1 MGRFIYLFLINH
13 RDNRGYSEET
23 EDRKSDMYF
32 SVVKIYLR
40 HPPPITL
47 NILKSKVWLEN
58 RKVKRQLVTSR
69 IYLVTGGILAIS
81 GRGDWPVTS
90 NFMDG

>member
-32 SVVKIYLR
+32 SVVKIFMR
-40 HPPPITL
+40 HPPSIAL

-58 RKVKRQLVTSR
+58 RKVKRQ
-69 IYLVTGGILAIS
+69 LVTGGILAIS